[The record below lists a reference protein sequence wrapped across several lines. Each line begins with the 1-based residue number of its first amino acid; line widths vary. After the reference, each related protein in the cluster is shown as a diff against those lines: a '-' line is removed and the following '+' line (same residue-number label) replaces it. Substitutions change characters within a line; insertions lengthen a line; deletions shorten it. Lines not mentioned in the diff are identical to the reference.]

1 MKETHLTIPEV
12 GMIAGSRVALGIGIG
27 LLLSQKLSESQRRA
41 VGFTLLA
48 VGVLSTIPL
57 VADVLSKSE

>member
-1 MKETHLTIPEV
+1 MKETHLTLPEV

-48 VGVLSTIPL
+48 VGVLSTFPL
-57 VADVLSKSE
+57 VANMLMKSD